1 MPSNFLTTLFRAFT
15 GLDRIIFLDSTD
27 LEFFSDVLLLESQ
40 FEDSWSKEAVMGVG
54 LDLSP
59 HYKKFLAEYIE
70 INPETEIGKPGPRQG
85 FNTGVVLFRWDPLLP
100 IFTPVIKLFPIF
112 LPAINKNTFKAKPN
126 EVKYSIQQVPDGRP
140 CAAASQPLHVR
151 LRLGRPGLVHGARVL
166 TSRTLPCNLLSVQP
180 ANVDTGNQST

>member
-1 MPSNFLTTLFRAFT
+1 MTPLFRAFT

-40 FEDSWSKEAVMGVG
+40 FEDSWSNEAVMGVG

-85 FNTGVVLFRWDPLLP
+85 FNTGVVLFRWEPLFP
-100 IFTPVIKLFPIF
+100 IFTPVIKR
-112 LPAINKNTFKAKPN
+112 INFSCLQ
-126 EVKYSIQQVPDGRP
+126 SIKISG
-140 CAAASQPLHVR
+140 
-151 LRLGRPGLVHGARVL
+151 
-166 TSRTLPCNLLSVQP
+166 
-180 ANVDTGNQST
+180 

>member
-1 MPSNFLTTLFRAFT
+1 MPQTCSTYLRCTTGCHNYNFLTTLFRAFT

-40 FEDSWSKEAVMGVG
+40 FEDSWSNEAVMGVG

-85 FNTGVVLFRWDPLLP
+85 FNTGVVLFRCY
-100 IFTPVIKLFPIF
+100 IFSHL
-112 LPAINKNTFKAKPN
+112 
-126 EVKYSIQQVPDGRP
+126 Q
-140 CAAASQPLHVR
+140 
-151 LRLGRPGLVHGARVL
+151 
-166 TSRTLPCNLLSVQP
+166 
-180 ANVDTGNQST
+180 